1 MWGVYICSGPG
12 WALRVKVR
20 NDWEEVFFERSLQ
33 PTGCL
38 CLLFRCITRGETSN
52 SAKGQSVIFH
62 PNFRSV
68 WCKHPLS
75 CLRPL
80 RTLSRC
86 QLSPE
91 SRDERCHHYY
101 LCNNTDFKMWPL
113 SFQRVKLHPIKYT
126 YKRKLDH
133 WGRETTYVSE
143 MQRGFILHPSLHFC
157 FQHTGEN
164 IRGKCRTI
172 CWAAEIM
179 ITWNCCIIPLLSAPE
194 KRLMHWFVPF
204 VLHNVK
210 IQQVMREHTV
220 RAPAAY

>member
-101 LCNNTDFKMWPL
+101 LCNNTDFKMLNYTQLNIHISGSLITEVERLHTSLKCKEVLFCTPHYTSAFSTL
-113 SFQRVKLHPIKYT
+113 EKTSEESAEQFAEPQR
-126 YKRKLDH
+126 
-133 WGRETTYVSE
+133 
-143 MQRGFILHPSLHFC
+143 
-157 FQHTGEN
+157 
-164 IRGKCRTI
+164 
-172 CWAAEIM
+172 
-179 ITWNCCIIPLLSAPE
+179 
-194 KRLMHWFVPF
+194 
-204 VLHNVK
+204 
-210 IQQVMREHTV
+210 
-220 RAPAAY
+220 